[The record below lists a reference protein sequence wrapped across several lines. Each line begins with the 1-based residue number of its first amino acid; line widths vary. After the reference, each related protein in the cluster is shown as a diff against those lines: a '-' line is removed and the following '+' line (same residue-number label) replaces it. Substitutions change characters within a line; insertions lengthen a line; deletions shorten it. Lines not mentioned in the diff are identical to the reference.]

1 MKFCSKCG
9 KRYEDSAK
17 FCKDCGIELTQM
29 ENSAANNIT
38 TDEIKENAQKAATAI
53 AEKAKE
59 TFTEENIAKA
69 KETMN
74 TVKEDIIS
82 GNIKT
87 YPKKKLAGIVNS
99 FV

>member
-38 TDEIKENAQKAATAI
+38 TDEIKENVDNEI
-53 AEKAKE
+53 AH
-59 TFTEENIAKA
+59 
-69 KETMN
+69 
-74 TVKEDIIS
+74 
-82 GNIKT
+82 IKSVT
-87 YPKKKLAGIVNS
+87 LAS
-99 FV
+99 